1 MAEQGDQHV
10 RPHSDWR
17 TRSTAAQTR
26 GRTIERQAEGLR
38 FALVSLASK
47 GGGSRLDVLSSVEAI
62 REQLV
67 LVEKLAQELNQ
78 IHDGPHPG
86 GGGP

>member
-1 MAEQGDQHV
+1 M

-38 FALVSLASK
+38 IALVSLASK
-47 GGGSRLDVLSSVEAI
+47 GGGTRGDVLRSVEAI

-67 LVEKLAQELNQ
+67 LVEKLADELDPRRDLLGN
-78 IHDGPHPG
+78 DGA
-86 GGGP
+86 